1 MINGHKNSPKKCP
14 RKVTQKCP
22 RNVTQKEDFSWTKV
36 STKCHQKCPWDVTFF
51 CPRDITDYVHEI
63 SATLFKTVNLSYA
76 HIPVFLRELK
86 IHIFPLQ
93 NYNLKCKT
101 FWNEILRW
109 IGLMLLWVLVLYSCV
124 GFQEV
129 SHLTWKRIIYF
140 LLG

>member
-1 MINGHKNSPKKCP
+1 MFGLSTKSHPKM
-14 RKVTQKCP
+14 
-22 RNVTQKEDFSWTKV
+22 
-36 STKCHQKCPWDVTFF
+36 STKCHPKRGLFVDKSVYEMSPKVSMRCHLF
-51 CPRDITDYVHEI
+51 CPRDITDYVHEM

-129 SHLTWKRIIYF
+129 SHLTWKKMIYF